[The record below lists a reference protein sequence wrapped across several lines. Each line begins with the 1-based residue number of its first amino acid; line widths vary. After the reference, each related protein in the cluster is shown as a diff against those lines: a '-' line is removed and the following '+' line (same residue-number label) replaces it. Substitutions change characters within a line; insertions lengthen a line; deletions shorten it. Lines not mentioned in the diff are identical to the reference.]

1 MFLCGSSW
9 QQLWKTQTKDI
20 LKELK
25 TYFLQ
30 CHVCTTHK
38 NNNNY
43 CLFAWINQEKI
54 SSWYS
59 TNWSRQCNHE
69 SLHFGSCDIQPSS
82 CVSWK
87 LGHCMFGSQISILG
101 TVCVFGLPLCES
113 LPLYSCNW
121 SKPYSPT
128 ALPLLDPETYYL

>member
-43 CLFAWINQEKI
+43 CLFAWINQEKT
-54 SSWYS
+54 SYWYS
-59 TNWSRQCNHE
+59 TNWSGQCNHE

-87 LGHCMFGSQISILG
+87 LGHCMFGSQISILAKIY
-101 TVCVFGLPLCES
+101 PIQW
-113 LPLYSCNW
+113 LYWFTKIIIKFRC
-121 SKPYSPT
+121 T
-128 ALPLLDPETYYL
+128 LLIIMHW